1 MKISETLSDILKKHR
16 PFYITGL
23 IIILISPILDTLF
36 PHLAFLM
43 QFLSFTGICIIA
55 YGLLLYMEEKGIKI
69 AKILRITSHVLI
81 ACFIISLIIIESII
95 ISNSKTTATDSDCIF
110 VLGCGLRGDELTL
123 MGKARADSAI
133 DYLRANPN
141 CKAILCGGQGNGET
155 ITEAE
160 ALYKYIEKAGIE
172 SERLFKE
179 ERSTDTKQNIVYA
192 KQIVEINGLNPPTDK
207 FAVVTNDFHLYRSV
221 MISNKAGFENVE
233 KINAPT
239 PKLPF
244 LRTCMY
250 LREYFSLMLEFLN
263 I

>member
-1 MKISETLSDILKKHR
+1 MKISEKLSNILKKHR
-16 PFYITGL
+16 SFYITGL
-23 IIILISPILDTLF
+23 VLILISPILDTFF
-36 PHLAFLM
+36 PHLSFLM
-43 QFLSFTGICIIA
+43 QFLAFTGVCIII
-55 YGLLLYMEEKGIKI
+55 YGILLYFEETGNKF
-69 AKILRITSHVLI
+69 AKILRLTSHVLI

-95 ISNSKTTATDSDCIF
+95 ISNSKTTAKDSDCIF

-133 DYLRANPN
+133 DYLKSNPN

-155 ITEAE
+155 VTEAE
-160 ALYKYIEKAGIE
+160 ALYRYIEKAGIE
-172 SERLFKE
+172 SHRLFKE
-179 ERSTDTKQNIVYA
+179 ERSTDTKQNIIYA
-192 KQIVEINGLNPPTDK
+192 KQIVEINGLNPTTDN
-207 FAVVTNDFHLYRSV
+207 FAIVTNDFHLYRSV
-221 MISNKAGFENVE
+221 IISNKAGFEKVE